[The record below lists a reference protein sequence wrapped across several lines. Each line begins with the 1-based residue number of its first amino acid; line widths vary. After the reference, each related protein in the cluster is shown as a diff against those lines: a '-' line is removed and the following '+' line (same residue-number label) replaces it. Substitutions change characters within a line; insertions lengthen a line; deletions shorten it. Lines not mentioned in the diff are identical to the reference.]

1 MSECREI
8 RWQLN
13 EFLAGKLDQ
22 DRDEAVRSHLDV
34 CSRCV
39 GMLTIGHRI
48 DNHLRANDSTLPADF
63 SKKVVGEFPV
73 LGVWATVIRYL
84 FAVFGASAAFAALAY
99 WTFSQFFSR
108 GNDVIA
114 GQLAA
119 RPETLSIVVS
129 EWLANPAVRY
139 IGLALLAV
147 VLTAALVLLVDS
159 PRQSRREK
167 A

>member
-13 EFLAGKLDQ
+13 EFLAGKLDAEQ
-22 DRDEAVRSHLDV
+22 DEVVRDHLDV

-48 DNHLRANDSTLPADF
+48 DNHLTVNESPLPADF

-73 LGVWATVIRYL
+73 MGVRATVIRYL

-108 GNDVIA
+108 GSEVVA
-114 GQLAA
+114 ERLAT
-119 RPETLSIVVS
+119 RPETVSVIVG
-129 EWLANPAVRY
+129 EWLTTPAVRY
-139 IGLALLAV
+139 IGLALLAI

-159 PRQSRREK
+159 PRRSRREQ

>member
-22 DRDEAVRSHLDV
+22 ERDDAVRSHLDV

-48 DNHLRANDSTLPADF
+48 ENYLAVSDAPLPADF

-108 GNDVIA
+108 GSEVVA
-114 GQLAA
+114 GRLAA
-119 RPETLSIVVS
+119 RPETLSVVIS

-139 IGLALLAV
+139 IGFALLAV

-159 PRQSRREK
+159 PRRSRREN